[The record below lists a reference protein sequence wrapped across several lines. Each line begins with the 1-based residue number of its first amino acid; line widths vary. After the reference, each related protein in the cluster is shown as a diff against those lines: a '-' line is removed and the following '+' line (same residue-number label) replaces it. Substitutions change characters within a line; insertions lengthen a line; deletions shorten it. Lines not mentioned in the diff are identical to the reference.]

1 MRFFQILARESTPN
15 WSFTPLPNARS
26 EEAELVSTVAPS
38 NSVALPH
45 TWDPSTLK

>member
-1 MRFFQILARESTPN
+1 MRARDPAASCT
-15 WSFTPLPNARS
+15 FTPLRNANS
-26 EEAELVSTVAPS
+26 EEAELVSIVVPS